1 METHQGGF
9 HLETDVQQPA
19 ATPDPGTL
27 NPQIDQSFRQL
38 PISLV
43 VNLVNGLILVAVL
56 WAAASAPV
64 LLTWL
69 LLLVAVTGTRFL
81 TMRAFWKAAP
91 DTRRD
96 HAWTHY
102 FVAGACASG
111 IVWGAAG
118 ILLFHPSSFPHQ
130 VFLAFVL
137 GGMVAG
143 AVPLLSSVGKAYWLF
158 AIPVLVPIGLQMLFI
173 GDPMHLI
180 MGLMI
185 VIFGIAMLSTS
196 AQVHHLYHDLE
207 NLRRE
212 LLLSIELS
220 HSLEHMV
227 RVDPLTQIPNKL
239 LFEEELK
246 KEWGRAERDN
256 ETLAVIIGD
265 IDHFKEYNDHY
276 GHPAGDRCLVTVAQT
291 MQRALSR
298 PSDVVAR
305 IGGEEFAFLLPRT
318 SLSGAISVAEL
329 MREKILAMKLPHEA
343 SPVVKQ
349 VTLSFGVASSDDA
362 TVFSSADLV
371 HVSDLALYEAK
382 RRGRNQVA
390 AIDLEEEEADTG

>member
-1 METHQGGF
+1 METHQDRF
-9 HLETDVQQPA
+9 HVEADVQQPPD
-19 ATPDPGTL
+19 TPDPGIL

-43 VNLVNGLILVAVL
+43 VNLVNGLILVLVL
-56 WAAASAPV
+56 WGAASAPV

-81 TMRAFWKAAP
+81 TMRAFRKATP
-91 DTRRD
+91 DRRE
-96 HAWTHY
+96 HAAWTHY
-102 FVAGACASG
+102 FVAGAGASG
-111 IVWGAAG
+111 VVWGLAG
-118 ILLFHPSSFPHQ
+118 VLLFHPSSFPHQ

-143 AVPLLSSVGKAYWLF
+143 AVPLLSSVRRAYWLF
-158 AIPVLVPIGLQMLFI
+158 AIPAVVPISIQMLSI

-185 VIFGIAMLSTS
+185 AIFGFAMLSTS
-196 AQVHHLYHDLE
+196 VQIRHLYHDLE
-207 NLRRE
+207 ILRRD
-212 LLLSIELS
+212 LLSSIELS
-220 HSLEHMV
+220 RSLEHMV
-227 RVDPLTQIPNKL
+227 RVDPLTQIPNRL

-246 KEWGRAERDN
+246 REWGRAERDH
-256 ETLAVIIGD
+256 ETLALIIGD

-276 GHPAGDRCLVTVAQT
+276 GHPAGDKCLVTVAQT

-298 PSDVVAR
+298 TSDVVAR

-318 SLSGAISVAEL
+318 NLSGAMSVAEQ

-343 SPVVKQ
+343 SSVVKQ
-349 VTLSFGVASSDDA
+349 VTLSFGVASSNDA
-362 TVFSSADLV
+362 TIASPADLV
-371 HVSDLALYEAK
+371 RVSDLALYEAK
-382 RRGRNQVA
+382 RRGRNQIA
-390 AIDLEEEEADTG
+390 ATSLEEVDTA

>member
-1 METHQGGF
+1 M
-9 HLETDVQQPA
+9 ETDVQQPPD
-19 ATPDPGTL
+19 TPDPGIL

-43 VNLVNGLILVAVL
+43 VNLVNGLIAVVVL
-56 WAAASAPV
+56 WDAAAAPV
-64 LLTWL
+64 LLFWL
-69 LLLVAVTGTRFL
+69 LLLTAVTATRFL
-81 TMRAFWKAAP
+81 TMRAFRKASP

-96 HAWTHY
+96 QAWTHY

-111 IVWGAAG
+111 VVWGAAG
-118 ILLFHPSSFPHQ
+118 VLLFHPSSFPHQ
-130 VFLAFVL
+130 VFLTFVL
-137 GGMVAG
+137 GGMIAG
-143 AVPLLSSVGKAYWLF
+143 AVPLLSSVGHAYWLF
-158 AIPVLVPIGLQMLFI
+158 AVPAVVPISIQMLSL

-185 VIFGIAMLSTS
+185 AIFGIAMLSTS
-196 AQVHHLYHDLE
+196 SEVRRLYQDLE
-207 NLRRE
+207 NLRRD
-212 LLLSIELS
+212 LLSSIELS

-227 RVDPLTQIPNKL
+227 RVDPLTQIPNRL

-246 KEWGRAERDN
+246 KEWGRAKRDN

-298 PSDVVAR
+298 PSDVLAR

-318 SLSGAISVAEL
+318 NLSGAISVAEL
-329 MREKILAMKLPHEA
+329 MHEKILAMKLPHEA
-343 SPVVKQ
+343 SPVVNQ
-349 VTLSFGVASSDDA
+349 VTLSFGVASSSDA
-362 TVFSSADLV
+362 TVSSPADLV
-371 HVSDLALYEAK
+371 RVSDLALYEAK
-382 RRGRNQVA
+382 RRGRNQIA
-390 AIDLEEEEADTG
+390 ATSPGEVDPG